1 MHWINF
7 PILAV
12 MIWSGLLIYWA
23 NDVYKIH
30 LGHNILFSFFPQSFY
45 KSLNISYR
53 LAEGMAFHFVFMW
66 VFFLNGLVYV
76 TYTLV
81 SGEWR
86 YLFPDRHSFKEAWLT
101 VLHDLHIRKTAPP
114 QVKYNGAQKIAYT
127 SVIVMGLGSVLTG
140 LAIFKPTQFAWLT
153 WLFGGYGSSR
163 VIHFILTLGYCLFFI
178 IHVVQVILAGW
189 NNFRAMVAGF
199 DIVNE
204 PPATAIIIEPS
215 ATAIITEPANPIITE
230 PSANPIITQPSPTPT
245 PLIAEPP
252 SHIPVTEPEPT
263 PSPAPRRPLTT
274 QQQINRRTIV
284 SFAAFTVL
292 GAAAWKSWFL
302 IKDSAHSDG
311 VQGPL
316 RNGLDIDD
324 KIFKHTLSPNHL
336 VPTYPKAAAARNVRY
351 NANVG
356 LGTNGF
362 DLDKWTLQVTK
373 SDNTSLHI
381 GIDEL
386 RQLPKTE
393 IVFEFKCIEGW
404 SQVSW
409 WGGVKFSDFIQH
421 YNLQP
426 ETTRDYVGLS
436 TPDDQYYVGIDT
448 PSALHPQTILA
459 YEMTGQPIPLRHG
472 APLRLIIPTK
482 YGVKNLKRVG
492 KIFFSDTRPRDYWFE
507 RGYDYYCGL

>member
-1 MHWINF
+1 MKKIVPKHPLAIRWMHWINF

-30 LGHNILFSFFPQSFY
+30 LGHDILFSFFPGSFY

-114 QVKYNGAQKIAYT
+114 QLKYNGAQKIAYT
-127 SVIVMGLGSVLTG
+127 GVIVMGLGSVLTG

-204 PPATAIIIEPS
+204 PPPTAIIAQP
-215 ATAIITEPANPIITE
+215 EPA
-230 PSANPIITQPSPTPT
+230 PSPTQVI
-245 PLIAEPP
+245 IAQPAPAPP
-252 SHIPVTEPEPT
+252 PVTEPAPA
-263 PSPAPRRPLTT
+263 PPPAPRRPLTT
-274 QQQINRRTIV
+274 QQRINRRTFV
-284 SFAAFTVL
+284 SFASFFAL
-292 GAAAWKSWFL
+292 GAAAWKSWFW
-302 IKDSAHSDG
+302 IKDSAHSNG

-316 RNGLDIDD
+316 RSGLDIDD

-336 VPTYPKAAAARNVRY
+336 APTYPRAAAARNVRY
-351 NANVG
+351 NANIG
-356 LGTNGF
+356 LNTNGF
-362 DLDKWTLQVTK
+362 DPGKWALQVTK
-373 SDNTSLHI
+373 SDNSTLNI
-381 GIDEL
+381 GIEEL
-386 RQLPKTE
+386 RRLPKTE

-426 ETTRDYVGLS
+426 EATHDYVGLS

-459 YEMTGQPIPLRHG
+459 YEMTGQPIPIRHG

>member
-1 MHWINF
+1 MKKIVPKHPLAIRWMHWINF
-7 PILAV
+7 PILAA

-30 LGHNILFSFFPQSFY
+30 LGHNILFAFFPESFY

-86 YLFPDRHSFKEAWLT
+86 YLLPNRHSFKEAWLT

-114 QVKYNGAQKIAYT
+114 QLKYNGAQKIAYT
-127 SVIVMGLGSVLTG
+127 GVILMGLGSVLTG
-140 LAIFKPTQFAWLT
+140 LAIFKPVQFAWLT
-153 WLFGGYGSSR
+153 WIFGGYGPSR
-163 VIHFILTLGYCLFFI
+163 VIHFMLTLGYCLFFI
-178 IHVVQVILAGW
+178 IHVIQVILAGW

-199 DIVNE
+199 DVVNE
-204 PPATAIIIEPS
+204 PPATAIITNPPATATAITTNPPAT
-215 ATAIITEPANPIITE
+215 ATAIITNPPATTIIPDPPPIPAKVIDPTQKKIT
-230 PSANPIITQPSPTPT
+230 
-245 PLIAEPP
+245 
-252 SHIPVTEPEPT
+252 
-263 PSPAPRRPLTT
+263 
-274 QQQINRRTIV
+274 RRTVI
-284 SFAAFTVL
+284 SFTTLALL

-302 IKDSAHSDG
+302 IKNAAHSDG
-311 VQGPL
+311 VQSPL
-316 RNGLDIDD
+316 RTGLDIDD
-324 KIFKHTLSPNHL
+324 KIFKHTLSDNHL
-336 VPTYPKAAAARNVRY
+336 VPTFPKTAAARNVRY

-356 LGTNGF
+356 LSTNGY
-362 DLDKWTLQVTK
+362 DLSKWALQVTRN
-373 SDNTSLHI
+373 DNTDLQI
-381 GIDEL
+381 GLDEL
-386 RQLPKTE
+386 RQLPRTE
-393 IVFEFKCIEGW
+393 IVYEFKCIEGW

-421 YNLQP
+421 FNLQP
-426 ETTRDYVGLS
+426 ETAHDYVGLS
-436 TPDDQYYVGIDT
+436 TPDDQYYIGIDT

-459 YEMTGQPIPLRHG
+459 YEMNGQPLPTRHG
-472 APLRLIIPTK
+472 APLRLIIPVK

-492 KIFFSDTRPRDYWFE
+492 KLFFSDTRPRDYWFE